1 MRKTTTSFDHLSLSV
16 CTGSPRRGGSC
27 KAKKRLQWKG
37 IKEEGRESPIKIKE
51 RLNVVGLYVK
61 NIEIRSSPLWREELH
76 YLTKNLNK
84 NNL

>member
-1 MRKTTTSFDHLSLSV
+1 MIISVCLSV
-16 CTGSPRRGGSC
+16 LDPPEGEGPVRL
-27 KAKKRLQWKG
+27 KKRLKWKG

-51 RLNVVGLYVK
+51 RPNVVGLYVK